1 METGSP
7 DVTYAAIG
15 RALSAWHSV
24 EMELCRVFCQVS
36 YPDRFH
42 PLYSDSPAAQA
53 YWSMFSI
60 QQRLKAMNRMM
71 AVSPAGGE
79 FLSQWKDLQKSVEKH
94 SKKRNQLAHG
104 TVVFHNGIAA
114 SGELETQYRFI
125 PYFRSDGTSSLK
137 RSDIF
142 DAEWLTTEVIQGFE
156 QIFRGLAGEVQ
167 VFLFAVKT
175 RFIPDDDAFLNRFPI
190 E

>member
-24 EMELCRVFCQVS
+24 EMELCRVFCQAS

-42 PLYSDSPAAQA
+42 PLYSDSPDAQA

-60 QQRLKAMNRMM
+60 QQRLKAITRMM
-71 AVSPAGGE
+71 EVSPVGKL
-79 FLSQWKDLQKSVEKH
+79 FFDQWMGLRQNIAKH

-104 TVVFHNGIAA
+104 TVVFNNGIAA

-137 RSDIF
+137 PPDLF
-142 DAEWLTTEVIQGFE
+142 DAEWLPTKDIQEFE
-156 QIFRGLAGEVQ
+156 QIFKGLAGDVQ
-167 VFLFAVKT
+167 VLMFAVKNH
-175 RFIPDDDAFLNRFPI
+175 FIPDDVAFLRRFPI